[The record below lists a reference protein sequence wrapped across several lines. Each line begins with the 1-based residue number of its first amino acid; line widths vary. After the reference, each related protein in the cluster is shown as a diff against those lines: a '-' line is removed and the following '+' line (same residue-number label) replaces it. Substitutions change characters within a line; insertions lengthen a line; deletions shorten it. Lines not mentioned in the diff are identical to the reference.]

1 MLSVQDLHKSYR
13 EGDQIVSVLK
23 GLSLEVKS
31 PRRIGIV
38 GTSGAGKSTLLH
50 ILGGLDT
57 PTSGK
62 VVVDDEDVFS
72 LSEKKRSRLRG
83 RSFGFVFQFYHLLPE
98 LTALENGML
107 PALIGGFRPERAK
120 EMATD
125 WLKKVGLLSRLDHR
139 PNELSGG
146 EQQRVAIARACVM
159 RPKFLLADEP
169 TGNLDEATGKEVF
182 QVLDQVAKEA
192 GGILFM
198 VTHNRELTK
207 EMDEVFELKDGTL
220 HKI

>member
-1 MLSVQDLHKSYR
+1 MLSVSDLHKSYR

-23 GLSLEVKS
+23 GLSFEIKS
-31 PRRIGIV
+31 PCRVGIV

-57 PTSGK
+57 PTAGK
-62 VVVDDEDVFS
+62 VRVDHTDLFS
-72 LSEKKRSRLRG
+72 ISEKKRSRLRG
-83 RSFGFVFQFYHLLPE
+83 GSFGFVFQFYHLLPE
-98 LTALENGML
+98 LTALENTML
-107 PALIGGFRPERAK
+107 PALIGGRTAGEAR
-120 EMATD
+120 EMATEG
-125 WLKKVGLLSRLDHR
+125 LKKVGLASRSAHR

-169 TGNLDEATGKEVF
+169 TGNLDETTGGEVF
-182 QVLDQVAKEA
+182 QVLDQVAKES
-192 GGILFM
+192 GGILLM
-198 VTHNRELTK
+198 VTHNLALVK
-207 EMDEVFELKDGTL
+207 QMDEVFELKDGTL